1 MSKITSAKVEFNYST
16 QKLISV
22 EFSVERTKMPANA
35 FVYRHEKKQK
45 KILPTFQLN
54 ASRTF
59 QLNFKA

>member
-1 MSKITSAKVEFNYST
+1 LFAAAKVEFNYST
-16 QKLISV
+16 QKIISV
-22 EFSVERTKMPANA
+22 EFSVERPKMPANA
-35 FVYRHEKKQK
+35 FVCRQEKKIK